1 MLPRVVLHNAMSLDG
16 RIDWFAADI
25 GLYYELASRWQVDAH
40 LAGSDTML
48 AMEGELADDGEA
60 PTPEVHPDDRRP
72 LLVVPDSRG
81 RLRKLHLLPKL
92 PYWRGVLA
100 LCSETTPRT
109 HLSYL
114 QEKRIEYLVA
124 GQDHVDLRAALEA
137 LNARYGVR
145 TVHVDSGGTL
155 NGVLLRVGL
164 VDEISVL
171 IHPSL
176 VGGITGRSIFRAP
189 DLTSPEGVTPLR
201 LTHVE
206 RLHGDIVWLRYEM
219 VR

>member
-1 MLPRVVLHNAMSLDG
+1 MLPRVVLHNTVSLDG

-60 PTPEVHPDDRRP
+60 PTPEVNPDDPRP

-155 NGVLLRVGL
+155 NGVLLRAGL

-206 RLHGDIVWLRYEM
+206 RLHGDIVWLRYEV